1 MKLRWGILGYGRIA
15 KVFKESFKDS
25 HNSEL
30 FAIATSKKIP
40 NDKLKNNSVLVYSS
54 YERLLEDKNIDVVYI
69 ANINNLHKDT
79 IIKAANYK
87 KNILVEKP
95 AFLNINDFNECI
107 KIIKKNNI
115 FFMEAIMYLHHPQIN
130 KIAEIIANR
139 EIGNITKIKANM
151 GFNINK
157 TFFGFIRKNA
167 DKSVRLLNKNLGGGA
182 INDLG
187 CYPVSAVNFLSK
199 LMNNKILEI
208 KNIKT
213 KSIFSSTNV
222 DVVSSAYIK
231 FNNDL
236 YSEFNVAIT
245 KNFKSILE
253 IVGEKGVLKVFNPW
267 TPSNEYK
274 INIKKNFF
282 NNKTYIFTCKKSL
295 YAYQIDDVTD
305 NINKGN
311 KETAGHGMKW
321 SDTKVCTNIL
331 ETWKKSVNY

>member
-1 MKLRWGILGYGRIA
+1 MELSWGILGYGRISH
-15 KVFKESFKDS
+15 VFEETFRDV
-25 HNSEL
+25 NS
-30 FAIATSKKIP
+30 SKLVAVASNSKI
-40 NDKLKNNSVLVYSS
+40 LKNNLKNNAIQVYPS
-54 YERLLEDKNIDVVYI
+54 YEKLLENKNIDVVYI

-130 KIAEIIANR
+130 KIAEIIANG

-167 DKSVRLLNKNLGGGA
+167 DKSGRLLNKNLGGGA

-253 IVGEKGVLKVFNPW
+253 IVGEKGILKIFNPW

-282 NNKTYIFTCKKSL
+282 NNKTYNFTCKKSL

-311 KETAGHGMKW
+311 KETVGYGMKW
-321 SDTKVCTNIL
+321 SDTNVCTNIL

>member
-1 MKLRWGILGYGRIA
+1 MELSWGILGYGRISH
-15 KVFKESFKDS
+15 VFEETFRDV
-25 HNSEL
+25 NS
-30 FAIATSKKIP
+30 SKLVAVASNSKILK
-40 NDKLKNNSVLVYSS
+40 NKLKNNAIQVYPS
-54 YERLLEDKNIDVVYI
+54 YEKLLENKNIDVVYI

-79 IIKAANYK
+79 IIKAANSK

-130 KIAEIIANR
+130 KIAEIIANG

-167 DKSVRLLNKNLGGGA
+167 DKNGRLLNKNLGGGA

-253 IVGEKGVLKVFNPW
+253 IVGEKGILKIFNPW

-282 NNKTYIFTCKKSL
+282 NNKTYNFTCKKSL

-311 KETAGHGMKW
+311 KETVGYGMKW
-321 SDTKVCTNIL
+321 SDTNVCTNIL
-331 ETWKKSVNY
+331 EAWKKSVNY